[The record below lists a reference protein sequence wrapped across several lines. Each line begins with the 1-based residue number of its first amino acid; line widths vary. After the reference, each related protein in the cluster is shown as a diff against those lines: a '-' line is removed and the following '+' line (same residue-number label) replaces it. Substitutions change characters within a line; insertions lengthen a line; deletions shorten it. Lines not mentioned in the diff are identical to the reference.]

1 MNGIEKITARIESD
15 AGKEAQS
22 LSLETAERCASMR
35 KAYDTKAQEAYWA
48 LVRSGVKDCEARV
61 RQLGV
66 IAAQEAKKSVLSM
79 KQEMVVKSLSR
90 AEELLCRMPEKEYTG
105 LLSRL
110 AAKAAKTG
118 LEELVFNESDKV
130 TVGPKVSRAANALM
144 REQGKYGKLTVSELS
159 ADIKGGVIVK
169 QGDIEINC
177 SIEAMVS
184 MYRDELSTQMASV
197 LFDN

>member
-1 MNGIEKITARIESD
+1 MNGIEKITSRIESD
-15 AGKEAQS
+15 ASKEAQE
-22 LSLETAERCASMR
+22 LSLETAERCENMR
-35 KAYDTKAQEAYWA
+35 KEYDSKAQEAYWA

-61 RQLGV
+61 RQLGA
-66 IAAQEAKKSVLSM
+66 IAAQEAQKSILSL
-79 KQEMVVKSLSR
+79 KQEMVDKSLSR
-90 AEELLCRMPEKEYTG
+90 AEQMLCEMPEREYTQ
-105 LLSRL
+105 LLACL

-118 LEELVFNESDKV
+118 LEELVFNDRDKG
-130 TVGPKVSRAANALM
+130 TAGPKVSRGANALL

-159 ADIKGGVIVK
+159 ADIKGGVIIK

-184 MYRDELSTQMASV
+184 TYRDELSTQMASV